1 MSKIVSLLLLAVLIV
16 GVAPSNF
23 SVAEPATRATR
34 NIVLYA
40 HTDEKAASVGGRI
53 LSAAPVSGFR
63 STADATKI
71 VIFTLVPPLVAPL
84 HILGTVAANVW
95 LQAGQT
101 VSGTLYVGI
110 SAVLVD
116 GTVVPI
122 KSANVSAS
130 VRQTRPVGII
140 FSFGGTNRTLSSG
153 STIRLEVQFMPTVQ
167 TSVLLIWDDYSAAT
181 SLTIEVEH
189 TILLGIRT
197 VGTNGQ
203 PSNVFPSNNTGD
215 ATVIAQ
221 ANIVDAFGIH
231 DIRNV
236 TLSVRNDTDSLV
248 ISNAPLLYVE
258 GDLSSGTYIF
268 ELRIT
273 LSLGRYRLFATAID
287 ISNSSYTAASDA
299 EVTEFHP
306 VTIVVADQNGR
317 PVQDAII
324 AILLNSTVV
333 SSNRTDSE
341 GVVHLSAP
349 SSSQVG
355 PFSIVMR
362 REGAEIL
369 LADSINILGHD
380 MIRLEAPLSDWTI
393 LVRYQT
399 LGFPI
404 IGATVR
410 VEVENST
417 VAWGAT
423 GSNGSV
429 TFKQMAAGNNTIA
442 IENAWL
448 KYQVTLD
455 HSLERATSTVDVPLA
470 FVIQMLLAFVIRTW
484 FGIFLLVLI
493 SAFGIYAIRRSRK
506 RRPVS
511 FAHFKAILGG
521 ALPSASI
528 TMISG
533 NPGSGK
539 TQMIYSIML
548 ERLAQNGPAIF
559 VTNVEFPA
567 KVREALKRLGT
578 DAAALEKRETVR
590 FVDCYAGLAGVQS
603 GEAHHVSS
611 PTDFTTL
618 GVQISSCLEETGGR
632 GDVYVDSITPTI
644 VNGAFERA
652 LSFVRYY
659 GARVKAEDASL
670 FYTISSSIEPKTLT
684 KFEDEADCVIQ
695 LDLYES
701 AGVTKRRMRV
711 KKARGLSHAQDWI
724 EFTINQ
730 RGAIEFLP
738 D

>member
-1 MSKIVSLLLLAVLIV
+1 MSKIVSLLLLAVLIL

-40 HTDEKAASVGGRI
+40 HTDENAASVGGRI
-53 LSAAPVSGFR
+53 LNAVPVSGIR
-63 STADATKI
+63 GTADATKI

-101 VSGTLYVGI
+101 VNGTLYVGI
-110 SAVLVD
+110 SEALVD

-122 KSANVSAS
+122 KSANVSTS

-140 FSFGGTNRTLSSG
+140 FSFGGTNRTLSGG
-153 STIRLEVQFMPTVQ
+153 STIRLEVQFTPAVH

-197 VGTNGQ
+197 VATNRQ
-203 PSNVFPSNNTGD
+203 PSNVFPSNRTGD

-231 DIRNV
+231 DIRSV
-236 TLSVRNDTDSLV
+236 TLSVRNDTGSTV
-248 ISNAPLLYVE
+248 ISNTPMLYVG
-258 GDLSSGTYIF
+258 GDPSSGNYIF
-268 ELRIT
+268 ELGIT
-273 LSLGRYRLFATAID
+273 VSLGRYRLFATATD
-287 ISNSSYTAASDA
+287 ISNSSYTATSNFK
-299 EVTEFHP
+299 VTKFYP
-306 VTIVVADQNGR
+306 VTAVVADVNGG
-317 PVQDAII
+317 PVQDAIV
-324 AILLNSTVV
+324 AILLNSTMI

-341 GVVHLSAP
+341 GVAHLSAP

-355 PFSIVMR
+355 PFSVVMQ
-362 REGAEIL
+362 REGVEIL
-369 LADSINILGHD
+369 LADRLNILGQD

-393 LVRYQT
+393 VVRYQT
-399 LGFPI
+399 IGFPI

-410 VEVENST
+410 AEFENAT
-417 VAWGAT
+417 VASGAT
-423 GSNGSV
+423 GPDGSV
-429 TFKQMAAGNNTIA
+429 SFKQMAAGNYTIA
-442 IENAWL
+442 VENPWV
-448 KYQVTLD
+448 KYQVTVD
-455 HSLERATSTVDVPLA
+455 HSLEKATSLVDVPL
-470 FVIQMLLAFVIRTW
+470 VLSVPTQTW
-484 FGIFLLVLI
+484 VGIFFLALI

-506 RRPVS
+506 KRPVS

-539 TQMIYSIML
+539 TQMIYSIMG

-559 VTNVEFPA
+559 VTNVEFPS

-578 DAAALEKRETVR
+578 DVATLKKREAVR

-603 GEAHHVSS
+603 SEAHHVSS
-611 PTDFTTL
+611 PTDFTAL
-618 GVQISSCLEETGGR
+618 GVQISSCLEEIGTK

-659 GARVKAEDASL
+659 GARVKAEDASF
-670 FYTISSSIEPKTLT
+670 FYTISSSIEPEILT

-701 AGVTKRRMRV
+701 AGVTRRRMRV
-711 KKARGLSHAQDWI
+711 KKARGLSHGQDWI

-738 D
+738 A